1 MSSKDASKQILMW
14 QRSYSDRGHPD
25 AHTDT
30 SIHTD
35 VTSCRGLGASSSALL
50 TEAPMRRLHRAL
62 EPQLSLGAML
72 AALKEC
78 SPDVIFVW
86 KTPGSDLTRLVTYP
100 GARGP

>member
-1 MSSKDASKQILMW
+1 
-14 QRSYSDRGHPD
+14 
-25 AHTDT
+25 
-30 SIHTD
+30 
-35 VTSCRGLGASSSALL
+35 
-50 TEAPMRRLHRAL
+50 MRRLHRAL

-72 AALKEC
+72 AAPKEC

>member
-1 MSSKDASKQILMW
+1 MDQPAVAWVS
-14 QRSYSDRGHPD
+14 QRTRI
-25 AHTDT
+25 
-30 SIHTD
+30 SIGT
-35 VTSCRGLGASSSALL
+35 ALL
-50 TEAPMRRLHRAL
+50 TEAPMRRLHHAL
-62 EPQLSLGAML
+62 EPHLSLGAML